1 MANNYGGNFTSFD
14 EYLNQ
19 NSVRQDRQ
27 SYPFY
32 TDSADYNTNSKS
44 YYDDLARKN
53 KLIEILAKRI
63 WEYDEELAKRFEE
76 WDSNLEELPEDL
88 KNMINEWVND
98 GTLGDIIN
106 KDIFKDLNNDIN
118 NAKDLIK
125 LLEKKDVSQDKEIN
139 KVSNNITTVETK
151 LNDRLDNIVSPSPI
165 DVVDTVSQLKSK
177 YPNGAKGVVVVKSDG
192 YYYYYQSGSWHKGGE
207 YTSSPYYKL
216 VKSNGK
222 IKNLN
227 HDNEWRNNPD
237 ISSLPTGFY
246 EIFIQNKEINSDY
259 VVTKNA
265 PSNIN
270 GAVCLVKVFQ
280 YNYNDRKEFELT
292 INYSNTSYR
301 TSKQIDGKMLDWG
314 VVQVER
320 PDKPEQ
326 HYRLT
331 YRSGDIRSIAL
342 ADSRNEKNSLK
353 MKITDFPTGFYYGQI
368 SNNNGV
374 LDRNLPDDIT
384 WGAYFTFNI
393 YRTGDDRMHIRLN
406 DHSSKRT
413 WVCTTYPH
421 VKHVKWTRLDIEK
434 NEFENEQHKFA
445 YEVNRLNN
453 TNNFK
458 NLIITDT
465 HVEHLANTQ
474 QLARVNSLN
483 MNDFYNVDDLLN
495 YNDATIHLG
504 DWIDGNFPKET
515 SAYSLLK
522 FSKEFYSKPKHYG
535 IYGNHDYNGQ
545 WNGLSGNNLVYK
557 YDPRRIFD
565 KQDMLEY
572 LVPNKKDYYFIDDN
586 NKNIRM
592 IYINNFDASYQK
604 DDDGQYYEDMQN
616 ATSIGT
622 EQIYW
627 IIETLKNVPE
637 NYNVVIYGHNAVNG
651 IYSDNGNYAN
661 GTVLRYILEAYQNK
675 ESTDLYTTGID
686 ETNPVYDYYKIED
699 NTDLTNTN
707 GKIIGVLTGH
717 RHLDETKVKRG
728 IRYIGLLCGR
738 AQGNGTTQPIRNYHE
753 YTRNAFSFLEFDIEQ
768 EKITL
773 LRYGA
778 GDNYTVDM
786 FK

>member
-1 MANNYGGNFTSFD
+1 MANNYSGNFTSFD

-63 WEYDEELAKRFEE
+63 WEYDKELAKRFEE

-88 KNMINEWVND
+88 ENLLVGWVND

-106 KDIFKDLNNDIN
+106 KNIFKDLNNDIN
-118 NAKDLIK
+118 NAKDLIR
-125 LLEKKDVSQDKEIN
+125 LLEKKDLSQDKEIN
-139 KVSNNITTVETK
+139 KVSNNITSVETK
-151 LNDRLDNIVSPSPI
+151 LNDRLDNIISPSPI
-165 DVVDTVSQLKSK
+165 DVVETVSELKSK
-177 YPNGAKGVVVVKSDG
+177 YSNGANGVVVVKSDG
-192 YYYYYQSGSWHKGGE
+192 YYYYYQSGDWHKGGE

-216 VKSNGK
+216 VKSNGEM
-222 IKNLN
+222 IGLN
-227 HDNEWRNNPD
+227 YDEKWINNPD
-237 ISSLPTGFY
+237 IASLDTGY
-246 EIFIQNKEINSDY
+246 YTAFIQSKLVDDNY
-259 VVTKNA
+259 PVTINA
-265 PSNIN
+265 PSSIN
-270 GAVCLVKVFQ
+270 GAECLIKVFKHD
-280 YNYNDRKEFELT
+280 NADRKDFEIVVNFNNRT
-292 INYSNTSYR
+292 YS
-301 TSKQIDGKMLDWG
+301 TSKESTGKMLEWG
-314 VVQVER
+314 TVQIEK
-320 PDKPEQ
+320 PSEPEQ

-331 YRSGDIRSIAL
+331 YRSGAIRSIAL
-342 ADSRNEKNSLK
+342 ADSRNEKNLLK
-353 MKITDFPTGFYYGQI
+353 MKITDFPTGFYYGGI
-368 SNNNGV
+368 GDNNGV
-374 LDRNLPDDIT
+374 LDRNLPDDIV
-384 WGAYFTFNI
+384 WGGYYTFNI
-393 YRTGDDRMHIRLN
+393 YRSDDDRMHIRLN
-406 DHSSKRT
+406 DHASQRT
-413 WVCTTYPH
+413 WVCTTYPD
-421 VKHVKWTRLDIEK
+421 VENIKWTRLDIEK

-445 YEVNRLNN
+445 YEVNRFNN
-453 TNNFK
+453 TKNFK

-465 HVEHLANTQ
+465 HIEHLANTQ
-474 QLARVNSLN
+474 QVARVNALN
-483 MNDFYNVDDLLN
+483 MDDFYNVDDLLN

-545 WNGLSGNNLVYK
+545 WNGFAGKNLVYK

-586 NKNIRM
+586 EKNIRM
-592 IYINNFDASYQK
+592 IYINNFDVSYK
-604 DDDGQYYEDMQN
+604 KNDDGKYYEDMQN
-616 ATSIGT
+616 ATSIGR

-627 IIETLKNVPE
+627 IVETLKNVPE
-637 NYNVVIYGHNAVNG
+637 NYNVVIYGHNAING
-651 IYSDNGNYAN
+651 IYSNNDNYAN
-661 GTVLRYILEAYQNK
+661 GTLLRYILEAYQNK
-675 ESTDLYTTGID
+675 ESTDLYTTEID

-699 NTDLTNTN
+699 NTNLTNTN

-717 RHLDETKVKRG
+717 RHLDETKVKSG

-738 AQGNGTTQPIRNYHE
+738 AQGNGTTQPVRNYHE
-753 YTRNAFSFLEFDIEQ
+753 YTRNAFSFLEFDIEK
-768 EKITL
+768 ETITL

-778 GDNYTVDM
+778 GDSFTVDM

>member
-1 MANNYGGNFTSFD
+1 MVNNYGGNFTSFD

-19 NSVRQDRQ
+19 HSVRQDRQ

-32 TDSADYNTNSKS
+32 TDNADYNTNSKS

-88 KNMINEWVND
+88 KNMLNVWVND

-118 NAKDLIK
+118 NAKDLIR

-139 KVSNNITTVETK
+139 KVSNNITTVETE

-165 DVVDTVSQLKSK
+165 DVVDTVSELKSQ

-216 VKSNGK
+216 VESNGN
-222 IKNLN
+222 IISLN
-227 HDNEWRNNPD
+227 YDEKWINNPD
-237 ISSLPTGFY
+237 IASLDTGFY
-246 EIFIQNKEINSDY
+246 QAYIQTKPDNDNY
-259 VVTKNA
+259 PVTINA
-265 PSNIN
+265 PTTIG
-270 GAVCLVKVFQ
+270 GAECLIKVFEHD
-280 YNYNDRKEFELT
+280 NNDRKDFE
-292 INYSNTSYR
+292 IVVNYNNVTYS
-301 TSKQIDGKMLDWG
+301 TSKESTGKMLDWG
-314 VVQVER
+314 VVQIER
-320 PDKPEQ
+320 PGEPEQ

-331 YRSGDIRSIAL
+331 YRSGAIRSIVN

-353 MKITDFPTGFYYGQI
+353 IKITDMPTGFFYGQI
-368 SNNNGV
+368 SSNNGV
-374 LDRNLPDDIT
+374 LDRNLPEDIIF
-384 WGAYFTFNI
+384 GAYFTFNL
-393 YRTGDDRMHIRLN
+393 YRSEDDRMHIRLN
-406 DHSSKRT
+406 DHASHRT

-421 VKHVKWTRLDIEK
+421 VKNVKWTRLDVEK

-445 YEVNRLNN
+445 YEVNRFNN
-453 TNNFK
+453 TKNFK

-465 HVEHLANTQ
+465 HIEHLAQSQ
-474 QLARVNSLN
+474 QVARVNPLN
-483 MNDFYNVDDLLN
+483 MEDFYNVDDLLN

-504 DWIDGNFPKET
+504 DWIDGNYPKET

-522 FSKEFYSKPKHYG
+522 FNKEFYSKPKHYG
-535 IYGNHDYNGQ
+535 IYGNHDYNTQ
-545 WNGLSGNNLVYK
+545 WDGFAGDNTVYK
-557 YDPRRIFD
+557 YDPKYLFD

-572 LVPNKKDYYFIDDN
+572 LVPNKKDYYYIDDN
-586 NKNIRM
+586 DKNIRM
-592 IYINNFDASYQK
+592 IYINNFDVSYKK
-604 DDDGQYYEDMQN
+604 DEDGQYYEDMQN
-616 ATSIGT
+616 FTCIGS

-675 ESTDLYTTGID
+675 ESTDLFTSGID
-686 ETNPVYDYYKIED
+686 ETNPVYDYYQIED

-707 GKIIGVLTGH
+707 GKIIGVLSGH
-717 RHLDETKVKRG
+717 RHLDETKAKRG

-738 AQGNGTTQPIRNYHE
+738 AQGNGTTQPIRNYNK

-768 EKITL
+768 EKIIL

>member
-1 MANNYGGNFTSFD
+1 MANNYGGKFTSFD

-19 NSVRQDRQ
+19 HSVRQDRQ

-76 WDSNLEELPEDL
+76 WDSNLEEFPEDVEKL
-88 KNMINEWVND
+88 LIKWMED
-98 GTLGDIIN
+98 GTLDEIIN
-106 KDIFKDLNNDIN
+106 DNIFKNLNNKIDAIKSITSEL
-118 NAKDLIK
+118 KD
-125 LLEKKDVSQDKEIN
+125 KDKSQDEEIKKVDNHVSEIKSDVN
-139 KVSNNITTVETK
+139 KKIE
-151 LNDRLDNIVSPSPI
+151 DIVSPNP
-165 DVVDTVSQLKSK
+165 VDFVKNVDELQTK
-177 YPNGAKGVVVVKSDG
+177 YKGGTDGIVVVNSDG
-192 YYYYYQSGSWHKGGE
+192 YWYYYSDEWRRGGK
-207 YTSSPYYKL
+207 YMTSNVYKL
-216 VKSNGK
+216 LSSDGK

-227 HDNEWRNNPD
+227 HDKEWRNNPD
-237 ISSLPTGFY
+237 ISSLRAGFY
-246 EIFIQNKEINSDY
+246 EIFIQNEEINSNY

-270 GAVCLVKVFQ
+270 GAVCLVKVYQ

-292 INYSNTSYR
+292 INYSNVSYY
-301 TSKQIDGKMLDWG
+301 TSKNSDGKMLEWG

-320 PDKPEQ
+320 PSKPEQ
-326 HYRLT
+326 HFRLT
-331 YRSGDIRSIAL
+331 YRSGGIRSIAL
-342 ADSRNEKNSLK
+342 ADSRNENNSLK

-368 SNNNGV
+368 SDNNGV

-384 WGAYFTFNI
+384 WGAYFTFNV
-393 YRTGDDRMHIRLN
+393 YRTEDDRMHIRLN
-406 DHSSKRT
+406 DHASKRT

-421 VKHVKWTRLDIEK
+421 VKHVKWARLDVEK

-474 QLARVNSLN
+474 QIARVNSLN
-483 MNDFYNVDDLLN
+483 MNDFYNVDDLLK

-504 DWIDGNFPKET
+504 DWIDGNYPKET
-515 SAYSLLK
+515 SAYGLLK

-545 WNGLSGNNLVYK
+545 WDGFAGDNAIHK
-557 YDPRRIFD
+557 HDPRYIFD

-572 LVPNKKDYYFIDDN
+572 LVPNNKDYYFIDDN
-586 NKNIRM
+586 EKNIRM
-592 IYINNFDASYQK
+592 IYINNFDVSYKK

-616 ATSIGT
+616 ATSIGR

-627 IIETLKNVPE
+627 IVETLKNVPE

-675 ESTDLYTTGID
+675 ESTDLFTSGID
-686 ETNPVYDYYKIED
+686 ETNPVYDYYQIED

-707 GKIIGVLTGH
+707 GKIIGVLSGH
-717 RHLDETKVKRG
+717 RHLDETKAKRG

-738 AQGNGTTQPIRNYHE
+738 AQGNGTTQPVRNYHE

-768 EKITL
+768 EKIIL